1 MAIRCCSPPESC
13 AGKWSARWREADL
26 GQQRAGGGEGVGLA
40 GELQRQGDV
49 LQRRHGGHEVERLED
64 DADIAAADQGELVL
78 AQSHEVVTG
87 DPHGARGGPLEAGD
101 DHQQRS
107 LARSAGADHRNRF
120 ARRDVDVDP
129 LQYLYRPCA
138 AGQRQRD
145 VVQGDDWFGHDRK
158 RLPPEGL
165 PQALQVSTSV
175 QLTKCHE
182 SGGKTSHAEG
192 AIEGDARKHG
202 VSTFSSAIGSSPRSP
217 SGTTAA
223 MAEQPVR
230 IVVLGDSLVAGLG
243 LKQSDAFPAQLERA
257 LKARGHAVE
266 VINAGVSGDTTANGL
281 ARLAWA
287 VPERTDAVILEL
299 GANDTLRGLDPGQ
312 AKANLEKIITALKGS
327 GAEVLIA
334 GMFAPRSLGKD
345 YVRSFEG
352 IYPELAS
359 KHGLILYPFF
369 LDGVATDPKL
379 NLDDGMHPNPRG
391 VAEITKK
398 ILPSVEQLIE
408 RARVK
413 HAATKG

>member
-1 MAIRCCSPPESC
+1 
-13 AGKWSARWREADL
+13 
-26 GQQRAGGGEGVGLA
+26 
-40 GELQRQGDV
+40 
-49 LQRRHGGHEVERLED
+49 
-64 DADIAAADQGELVL
+64 
-78 AQSHEVVTG
+78 
-87 DPHGARGGPLEAGD
+87 
-101 DHQQRS
+101 
-107 LARSAGADHRNRF
+107 
-120 ARRDVDVDP
+120 
-129 LQYLYRPCA
+129 
-138 AGQRQRD
+138 
-145 VVQGDDWFGHDRK
+145 
-158 RLPPEGL
+158 
-165 PQALQVSTSV
+165 
-175 QLTKCHE
+175 
-182 SGGKTSHAEG
+182 
-192 AIEGDARKHG
+192 
-202 VSTFSSAIGSSPRSP
+202 
-217 SGTTAA
+217 
-223 MAEQPVR
+223 
-230 IVVLGDSLVAGLG
+230 VAGLG

-257 LKARGHAVE
+257 LRARGHAVE

-299 GANDTLRGLDPGQ
+299 GANDMLRGLDPGQ
-312 AKANLEKIITALKGS
+312 AKANLEKIVTALKGS

-352 IYPELAS
+352 MYPELAH

-398 ILPSVEQLIE
+398 ILPAVEQLIE